1 MVGKLAGTAL
11 LAASLSGCIAKTV
24 VDIATLPVKVV
35 SKGVDLAT
43 TSQSEADQ
51 NRGRKI
57 REREEKLGKLQRE
70 FDKQAKKCAEG
81 DSGACARRD
90 TLQAEMDEL
99 NPANPVRRNR

>member
-1 MVGKLAGTAL
+1 MVRKLAVTAL
-11 LAASLSGCIAKTV
+11 VAASLSGCIAKTV
-24 VDIATLPVKVV
+24 MDIATLPVKVV

-70 FDKQAKKCAEG
+70 FDKQAKRCADG
-81 DSGACARRD
+81 DSGACAKRD

-99 NPANPVRRNR
+99 KPGIPSERHR